1 MSWQDDQSDAFSIAD
16 DLGIAY
22 SDLQQWHDISDW
34 SWADIADRL
43 AVQQEYGD
51 YASRDAD
58 PPEWVHA
65 AYYEY
70 LDWDDYPDWMIFYH
84 EK

>member
-22 SDLQQWHDISDW
+22 SELQHWHDISDW

-43 AVQQEYGD
+43 SVQQEYGD
-51 YASRDAD
+51 YWNRGAEIPDELYRMYN
-58 PPEWVHA
+58 EFL
-65 AYYEY
+65 E
-70 LDWDDYPDWMIFYH
+70 WDDYPDWMVFYH